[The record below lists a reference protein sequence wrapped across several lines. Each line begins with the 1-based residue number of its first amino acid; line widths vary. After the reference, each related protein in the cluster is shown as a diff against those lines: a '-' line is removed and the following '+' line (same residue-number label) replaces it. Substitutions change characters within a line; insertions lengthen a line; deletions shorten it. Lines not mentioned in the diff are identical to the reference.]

1 MAKKFTYRGL
11 PVEELENMSLEE
23 FSKLLPSRHRRSLKH
38 GLTRGQKL
46 LLEKIR
52 RFRGKDK
59 LIRTHARNM
68 IILPEM
74 VGTKLGVHNGREFAV
89 VNVTE
94 QMIGHYLGEFAL
106 TRKRV
111 QHSAPGLGATR
122 SSKFVPLK

>member
-11 PVEELENMSLEE
+11 EFEQLEGMSLDE
-23 FSKLLPSRHRRSLKH
+23 FAKLLPARQRRSLKR
-38 GLTRGQKL
+38 GLTKEQKI

-59 LIRTHARNM
+59 LIRTHAREM
-68 IILPEM
+68 TILPEM
-74 VGTKLGVHNGREFAV
+74 VGSKLGVHRGNEFAV
-89 VNVTE
+89 VNITE
-94 QMIGHYLGEFAL
+94 QMIGHRLGEFAL